1 MNAENMY
8 EHGTTATECLESEM
22 SNSDQKCWD
31 AALIK
36 TWRTSGTLWD
46 AMSLF
51 TTLTGGKHTDE
62 CDPPLKRLPRP
73 GMPFRISAR
82 VFVAS
87 YLPKI
92 NDRLWAQDPDKD
104 VLLLRKLETSPY
116 DTATVNLKVD
126 HELINTQRKLKEN
139 HARVTLKNDRFLDR
153 NSATDWGVVKG
164 PARVSRRKK

>member
-1 MNAENMY
+1 MKTPAWQRKEGQNPRGGLNAKGRESLRSAGQNIKPPAAATTVARAAPAAI
-8 EHGTTATECLESEM
+8 GTA
-22 SNSDQKCWD
+22 QG
-31 AALIK
+31 AGA
-36 TWRTSGTLWD
+36 G
-46 AMSLF
+46 
-51 TTLTGGKHTDE
+51 
-62 CDPPLKRLPRP
+62 
-73 GMPFRISAR
+73 AR

-116 DTATVNLKVD
+116 DTATVSLKVD

-164 PARVSRRKK
+164 SARISRRKK